1 MPHRCVK
8 CGSLFEDDS
17 SVIRD
22 GCSCGSRA
30 FLYVRVEKTKISR
43 HVESE
48 GDGKYSVDI
57 SSAFERKK
65 AVASDAPVES
75 PEDGCFEINVEQLLK
90 EKKA

>member
-1 MPHRCVK
+1 MSHRCVK
-8 CGSLFEDDS
+8 CGLLFEDDS

-22 GCSCGSRA
+22 GCACGSRA

-48 GDGKYSVDI
+48 GDGKYSIDVLG
-57 SSAFERKK
+57 AFERKK
-65 AVASDAPVES
+65 EAVTEATVES
-75 PEDGCFEINVEQLLK
+75 AEDGCFEINVEQLLK